1 LLDSKQR
8 KTDAPL
14 KKKAD
19 RICQLPEADVP
30 LISNEAGGST
40 APEQSIAC
48 GDGELY
54 LCCKAGIQFEL
65 RMHENH
71 AGGS

>member
-1 LLDSKQR
+1 VPVLARFHTR

-19 RICQLPEADVP
+19 RICQLPEGDVP
-30 LISNEAGGST
+30 LMSNEAGGST

-48 GDGELY
+48 GDVSCIFAARPEFNL
-54 LCCKAGIQFEL
+54 
-65 RMHENH
+65 N
-71 AGGS
+71 